1 MKNDYQSKLEAKK
14 TLKRYAFTVLCSL
27 PILILV
33 GFLLLGK
40 INRITRIFLF
50 TVILLAMV
58 LIEEYIYAKIKMKK
72 QSNTQNEKPK
82 HEDVFRK

>member
-72 QSNTQNEKPK
+72 QLNPQNEKQK
-82 HEDVFRK
+82 HEDVFKK